1 LSHNDRA
8 GDLIAG
14 YPDQL
19 SDAEL
24 AELRS
29 LAADDP
35 EIEACLDS
43 IHEAEFLASMDEE
56 DVLPLA
62 LEGQLSD
69 RAEERLADAVT
80 QANELKAQENA
91 DASSD
96 VVPLRHRKESSKWQS
111 WIALAAGLV
120 LAGGTVVL
128 SRYPAPDGPDE
139 LPSLETTDGM
149 TMKGAMAAEVSG
161 GLMIRGTEAAS
172 WTRGSARPLNQR
184 VRFYAVV
191 PQAAYLA
198 LVEVQNANN
207 VVLYPTDSGD
217 WWVDAGTH
225 ELQPDGA
232 SAEYSAAVPGRATYV
247 LVGSA
252 TKLSVPSGGVIASVD
267 ALVSGNPG
275 ARTLAEVEVVW
286 QAAH

>member
-1 LSHNDRA
+1 MSRNDR
-8 GDLIAG
+8 IAALLDG

-62 LEGQLSD
+62 LDGQLSD
-69 RAEERLADAVT
+69 RATERLAKAVT
-80 QANELKAQENA
+80 QAKELREQESTNVP
-91 DASSD
+91 SR
-96 VVPLRHRKESSKWQS
+96 VVSLGRRGENSKWVS
-111 WIALAAGLV
+111 WIGLAAGLA

-128 SRYPAPDGPDE
+128 SRYPAPDGPTE
-139 LPSLETTDGM
+139 LPSLEIANEM
-149 TMKGAMAAEVSG
+149 TMKGATVTEVSG

-172 WTRGSARPLNQR
+172 WTRGSARSLDQR

-198 LVEVQNANN
+198 LVEVQNANT
-207 VVLYPTDSGD
+207 VVLYPTGGAE
-217 WWVDAGTH
+217 WRVDAGTH
-225 ELQPDGA
+225 QLQPDGA
-232 SAEYSAAVPGRATYV
+232 SAEYSAGAPGLATYV

-252 TKLSVPSGGVIASVD
+252 SRISVPSGGVIASLD
-267 ALVSGNPG
+267 TLLAGNPG
-275 ARTLAEVEVVW
+275 VRILAEVEVLW
-286 QAAH
+286 QAPH